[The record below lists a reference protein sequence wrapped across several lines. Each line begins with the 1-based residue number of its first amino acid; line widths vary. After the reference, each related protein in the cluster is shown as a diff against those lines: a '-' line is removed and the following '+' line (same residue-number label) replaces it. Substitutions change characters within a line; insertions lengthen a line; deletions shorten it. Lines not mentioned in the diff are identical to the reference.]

1 MKEHENFEEKTPT
14 KGGELVQN
22 CSILF
27 SDMPCWN
34 GAKEQ
39 HKRQIED
46 LVIPN
51 IILLPSLSL
60 TLAYKFTVA
69 GHTRTRKLVR
79 MTDHFC
85 CKLAPKFEALYK
97 SLRLLTQ
104 ITLTRFSCIFSK
116 LTGCS

>member
-1 MKEHENFEEKTPT
+1 MKENENFEEKTPT

-51 IILLPSLSL
+51 IILLP
-60 TLAYKFTVA
+60 
-69 GHTRTRKLVR
+69 
-79 MTDHFC
+79 
-85 CKLAPKFEALYK
+85 
-97 SLRLLTQ
+97 
-104 ITLTRFSCIFSK
+104 
-116 LTGCS
+116 